1 MNGKRVAAVALGLCI
16 SVVLVGAGFAAE
28 NEREQTMKMIN
39 GSVKALSTM
48 AKSGTFDAAVAQKEG
63 NAIAGDFDHFKDLF
77 PEGSEKQD
85 DKALP
90 TIWSDRA
97 GFEQQHAISAAFGQ
111 AAGEGG
117 ARRAGADDD
126 VVVLVF
132 VGRHCVRVPPRTA

>member
-1 MNGKRVAAVALGLCI
+1 MNGKKLSAVALGLCI

-28 NEREQTMKMIN
+28 NEREATMKMVN

-63 NAIAGDFDHFKDLF
+63 NAIAADFDHFKDLF

-90 TIWSDRA
+90 NIWTDRA
-97 GFEQQHAISAAFGQ
+97 GFEEHRMNAKNAALAV
-111 AAGEGG
+111 AAATDMDGFQTAMKTLGG
-117 ARRAGADDD
+117 ACGACHKEYRAKD
-126 VVVLVF
+126 
-132 VGRHCVRVPPRTA
+132 